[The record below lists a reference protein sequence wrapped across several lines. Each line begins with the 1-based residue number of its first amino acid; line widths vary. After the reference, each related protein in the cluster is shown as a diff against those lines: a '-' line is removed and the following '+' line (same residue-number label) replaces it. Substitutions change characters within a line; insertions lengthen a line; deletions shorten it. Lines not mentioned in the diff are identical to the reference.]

1 MKKLQGNFSLV
12 KYGLRVRL
20 VKEDDAGFILSLRT
34 DPNRTRYMLKL
45 DNEIESQKK
54 WIREY
59 KKREKK
65 GLDYYF
71 IYSNSEGKSI
81 GLNRVS
87 HIDYNAKTVKVSSWI
102 AVEGLKYEPLKM
114 ILLGNEIVFN
124 LIESDST
131 WGELHKNNS
140 SAFKILK
147 LFGYKLKDDG
157 TEYYKSSLLQ
167 SDFLDACKNSNIISR
182 IKGSEK

>member
-1 MKKLQGNFSLV
+1 MKKLQKNFLLE

-20 VKEDDAGFILSLRT
+20 VNEDDAGFILSLRT
-34 DPNRTRYMLKL
+34 DPNRTKYMLKL
-45 DNEIESQKK
+45 DDEIESQKK

-59 KKREKK
+59 KKREEE

-71 IYSNSEGKSI
+71 IYSDGEGKSI

-87 HIDYNAKTVKVSSWI
+87 HIDSNAKTVKVSSWI
-102 AVEGLKYEPLKM
+102 AIEGLKYEPLKM

-124 LIESDST
+124 FIESGST

-157 TEYYKSSLLQ
+157 TEYYRSSLIQ
-167 SDFLDACKNSNIISR
+167 SDFLDACENSNIIRR
-182 IKGSEK
+182 IKGNNK

>member
-1 MKKLQGNFSLV
+1 MKKLPKNFSLE
-12 KYGLRVRL
+12 KYGLKVRL
-20 VKEDDAGFILSLRT
+20 VNENDADFILSLRT
-34 DPNRTRYMLKL
+34 NPNRTKYMLTL

-54 WIREY
+54 WIQEY
-59 KKREKK
+59 KKREKE

-71 IYSNSEGKSI
+71 IYSNAEGKPI

-87 HIDYNAKTVKVSSWI
+87 HLDYNVKTAKTSSWI
-102 AVEGLKYEPLKM
+102 AVEGLKYEPLIM

-124 LIESDST
+124 LIEIEAT

-157 TEYYKSSLLQ
+157 TEYYRSSLIK
-167 SDFLDACKNSNIISR
+167 SDFLDACENSNIISR
-182 IKGSEK
+182 IKANNK